1 MIYLRLEICS
11 DEIKLCY
18 AYITAQEMKFCI
30 KDSFSKCEQIRRK
43 LRIWS
48 HFLKKSL
55 KENFIFCTM
64 HIFVKYLNITKKSP
78 HEIIKVTQLKSVTPA
93 KRKT

>member
-30 KDSFSKCEQIRRK
+30 KDSLSKCDQILKGK
-43 LRIWS
+43 L
-48 HFLKKSL
+48 HFLYYAYILQIFKYYKK
-55 KENFIFCTM
+55 I
-64 HIFVKYLNITKKSP
+64 
-78 HEIIKVTQLKSVTPA
+78 A
-93 KRKT
+93 A